1 MAAQAPEH
9 LGSPHLPRT
18 KDSKEHPEH
27 AACRQCS
34 LHMSNLSNVN
44 TQIARQIFIALQR
57 RGADKL
63 MSIIESY
70 GDTLSDAEMLQLLQ
84 EYNLTGRTSH
94 PRR

>member
-1 MAAQAPEH
+1 
-9 LGSPHLPRT
+9 
-18 KDSKEHPEH
+18 
-27 AACRQCS
+27 
-34 LHMSNLSNVN
+34 MSNLSNVN

>member
-1 MAAQAPEH
+1 
-9 LGSPHLPRT
+9 
-18 KDSKEHPEH
+18 
-27 AACRQCS
+27 
-34 LHMSNLSNVN
+34 MSNLSNVN

-70 GDTLSDAEMLQLLQ
+70 GDTLSDPEMLQLLQ